1 MTGNDSSDSDIG
13 KFQAIRTELLENS
26 LGNLAIRKLTI
37 AITIAIARYYEIM
50 GRFSI
55 QLLGKWKI

>member
-37 AITIAIARYYEIM
+37 AIAIAIAR
-50 GRFSI
+50 
-55 QLLGKWKI
+55 